1 MARISIVV
9 PAHNEEQ
16 NLPSLLE
23 AHDALRRQ
31 QKWDCEFVIVDD
43 NSSDNTGKV
52 ADALA
57 KKYAK
62 VKVLHRNLNPGM
74 GNALKDGT
82 KLASGSI
89 IIWAMAD
96 KSDDPATFPK
106 MVAMVDAGYDMVF
119 GSRYIKGGSRGDL
132 AMHKALLSWGYSF
145 TARLIAGI
153 KVHDITNAF
162 RCFKKEVFT
171 SLKIESGDFAISPE
185 FALKAHKAGYKLGE
199 VPTVYADR
207 KAGKTTFKILKM
219 GSRYV
224 SMFRFIFS
232 K

>member
-1 MARISIVV
+1 MEKISIVV

-16 NLPSLLE
+16 NLPSLVE
-23 AHDALRRQ
+23 AHDKLRTQ
-31 QKWDCEFVIVDD
+31 EKWDCEIVLVND
-43 NSSDNTGKV
+43 NSKDSTGKV
-52 ADALA
+52 AEALA
-57 KKYAK
+57 KKYSNIT
-62 VKVLHRNLNPGM
+62 VLHRDSNPGM

-82 KLASGSI
+82 RAASGNI

-106 MVAMVDAGYDMVF
+106 MVALINQGYDMVF

-132 AMHKALLSWGYSF
+132 AAHKALLSWGYSF
-145 TARLIAGI
+145 TATIIAGI

-162 RCFKKEVFT
+162 RCFRKEVFT
-171 SLKIESGDFAISPE
+171 KLSIESGDFAISPE

-199 VPTVYADR
+199 VPTVYSDR

-219 GSRYV
+219 GMRYI
-224 SMFRFIFS
+224 SMFKYIFS